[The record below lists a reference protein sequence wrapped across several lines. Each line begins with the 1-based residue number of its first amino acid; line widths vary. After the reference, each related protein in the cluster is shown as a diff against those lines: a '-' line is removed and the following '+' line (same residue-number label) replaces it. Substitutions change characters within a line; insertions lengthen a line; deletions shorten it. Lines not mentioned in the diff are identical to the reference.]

1 MTLSPN
7 IRAALFMAIS
17 MAGFT
22 VNDALTKTVI
32 AEMSAAQVMF
42 VRGVFATVLIGLLAW
57 HSGVLAS
64 LGSLRRP
71 LVAVRAL
78 GEVGSTLCFLAA
90 LAQMPL
96 ANVSAILQ
104 ALPLAVTMGAAL
116 FLSEPVGWR
125 RWCAILVGFAG
136 VMIIVQPG
144 FDGFNSYS
152 LLALLCVAFCAL
164 RDLITRRIPDEIPS
178 LAISFA
184 TALFVTVAGAVLVVP
199 YGGWTDLT
207 ISSTLRLCAAA
218 VLVIVGYQFI
228 IMAMRAGDISFVAP
242 FRYTAL
248 VWAILLGLL
257 MFGEVPDAAMI
268 LGASIV
274 VASGLYTLYR
284 ERNAGKTQPATDATG
299 PAMAPDGV

>member
-1 MTLSPN
+1 MTSSPN
-7 IRAALFMAIS
+7 LRAAMFMAIS

-32 AEMSAAQVMF
+32 HELNAAQVMF
-42 VRGVFATVLIGLLAW
+42 VRGMFATTMIGLLAW
-57 HSGVLAS
+57 HARVLSS
-64 LGSLRRP
+64 LASLRRP

-78 GEVGSTLCFLAA
+78 GEVGGTLCFLAA
-90 LAQMPL
+90 LAHMPL

-116 FLSEPVGWR
+116 FMNEPVGWR
-125 RWCAILVGFAG
+125 RWTAILVGFAG
-136 VMIIVQPG
+136 VMIIVRPG
-144 FDGFNSYS
+144 FEGFNSYS
-152 LLALLCVAFCAL
+152 MLVLLCVAFCAM

-184 TALFVTVAGAVLVVP
+184 TALFVTLAGGALIVP

-207 ISSTLRLCAAA
+207 VPTTVPLLTAA

-248 VWAILLGLL
+248 IWAILLGFV
-257 MFGEVPDAAMI
+257 MFGEVPDAMMI

-274 VASGLYTLYR
+274 VASGIYTLYR
-284 ERNAGKTQPATDATG
+284 ERNVGKSQPAAEATG

>member
-7 IRAALFMAIS
+7 TRAALFMAVS

-22 VNDALTKTVI
+22 FNDALTKTVI
-32 AEMSAAQVMF
+32 ADMNAAQVMF
-42 VRGVFATVLIGLLAW
+42 VRGTFATVLIG
-57 HSGVLAS
+57 VLALHGGVFSS

-90 LAQMPL
+90 LSQMPL

-116 FLSEPVGWR
+116 FMSEPVGWR
-125 RWCAILVGFAG
+125 RWSAILVGFAG
-136 VMIIVQPG
+136 VMIIVRPG
-144 FDGFNSYS
+144 FEGFNSYS

-164 RDLITRRIPDEIPS
+164 RDLITRRIPDEVPS

-184 TALFVTVAGAVLVVP
+184 TALFVTIAGAVLVVP
-199 YGGWTDLT
+199 YGGWTELT
-207 ISSTLRLCAAA
+207 VSSTSRLLAAA

-248 VWAILLGLL
+248 VWAILLGFV
-257 MFGEVPDAAMI
+257 MFGEVPDVAMI

-284 ERNAGKTQPATDATG
+284 ERNAGKTQPAAETTG